1 MTKRTVSL
9 PTQPARRRSRF
20 VRIAS
25 ESALFLVCL
34 VSAST
39 ARAFADAPATDD
51 APKPAATSSAPA
63 PAPGAVSASAS
74 AIDPTPG
81 LPAPTG
87 EPSAAPFV
95 RRAANLREKPTF
107 WLADENGA
115 WRIPLPNWTLEE
127 VMRTID
133 AGEERAN
140 ETPYSIQN
148 VDVVGS
154 VVDGV
159 ARLRVDFAVQT
170 FGDGLVRVPLGLQE
184 GVYIPTAETGASD
197 DGFSFDGP
205 GVCAL
210 DVDPTTGA
218 YVAIIRPTARPSRRA
233 ALRRSP
239 TTAAF
244 ADDAQTPQN
253 VQTPSNTQTPRNA
266 ESSES
271 AAENEIAPVPIERD
285 DATTV
290 RPRPRQYALTL
301 RLCFAV
307 ETLGLDEYRLKAT
320 FPPSVHSQMTLAT
333 PPSDARLEVVK
344 GAIKGAPETT
354 IDETASELKLHGLG
368 RGGETTEIA
377 WRKAESQPL
386 ASDVVYQVE
395 DASIDV
401 RLDARETVYEATLPI
416 RSFGGETDVFSIR
429 LPARAAF
436 DPNDVVATGANGAA
450 FEIYGVR
457 TLDETTGSDANER
470 AGTENAADGGAGQT
484 VEIRLAQ
491 KTTAATLELK
501 ARVPAP
507 SETPA
512 NAAATPRE
520 ISGFEVVGAQK
531 QHGRVKISKAEGLDF
546 NVVPNFGARS
556 EVENGVALEEGEE
569 LYSFFSQPFSLDA
582 RPFVRRVVVNVK
594 PEYQAVVGENDAT
607 LRAKFQYSIYGA
619 KISEFRVRLRDWNFV
634 DVAADGVVD
643 VARVYPNETTGET
656 VFPLTTPTDG
666 VVEFE
671 LVAARELGK
680 TEDDAFEFSFP
691 TPSGVWIEPATVV
704 VVPVDAVEL
713 TPTLEN
719 CVDLTPKSIRSLAP
733 TLELPKTQQSPLAY
747 QTRRRADKPDEAP
760 TLFAGRAKKQAQK
773 IEIEAKTNVR
783 VDERGAQRVEQTF
796 VYRVEREPLDSIALT
811 TPSKLL
817 EPGRASNFKIFVDG
831 KAVSPQNLLVEKID
845 DKFSRRRVL
854 LTDSPKIGACV
865 VSLQYDG
872 ETLALEPGVT
882 TKIEFNLT
890 QPEDETLLSNELT
903 IRAPLGVSLEYVENN
918 ERFWRLEESG
928 TESDGRSTFARYA
941 SATREFLAAFGGS
954 LDAKDNLGA
963 AIVDRAWLQTWVS
976 GSTRVDRAAYRI
988 SGARDSLE
996 IRLPDGVRQDRVAVS
1011 LDGVPFSN
1019 VADAQNGLFSNV
1031 GTLVVPIHES
1041 AREREFVL
1049 ELSYVAEGSGL
1060 EANRWRVQFPRFVDD
1075 SIWTRRSYWQ
1085 ILTPRDRHVVVD
1097 PSNWTPEYVLRR
1109 DGFLGSFRRVASIS
1123 QTELCD
1129 WIGVPEREPIPLEVN
1144 SYLFGGFGQPESS
1157 RLMVADRALLVL
1169 LGSGAALAVGLG
1181 LLYFPFVRSRSALFA
1196 LALTTTALV
1205 ALRPYL
1211 AFLFLQTTVFG
1222 VLLTLGAALLAKFF
1236 GRKDAKPTGANAR
1249 GTSTRRFFG
1258 RSAAKRADS
1267 SRVVAGDR

>member
-1 MTKRTVSL
+1 
-9 PTQPARRRSRF
+9 AA
-20 VRIAS
+20 VRA
-25 ESALFLVCL
+25 
-34 VSAST
+34 
-39 ARAFADAPATDD
+39 
-51 APKPAATSSAPA
+51 
-63 PAPGAVSASAS
+63 
-74 AIDPTPG
+74 
-81 LPAPTG
+81 
-87 EPSAAPFV
+87 AAPFV
-95 RRAANLREKPTF
+95 RRSTNLREKPTF
-107 WLADENGA
+107 WLADEDGA

-127 VMRTID
+127 VMQTID
-133 AGEERAN
+133 AGEERSN
-140 ETPYSIQN
+140 ETPYTIQN
-148 VDVVGS
+148 VDAVGS

-159 ARLRVDFAVQT
+159 ARLRIDFVVQT
-170 FGDGLVRVPLGLQE
+170 FGEGLVRVPLGLQE
-184 GVYIPTAETGASD
+184 GVYIPTADADAGD
-197 DGFSFDGP
+197 DGFSFEGP

-218 YVAIIRPTARPSRRA
+218 YVAVVRPTARRQRRD
-233 ALRRSP
+233 ALLRSP
-239 TTAAF
+239 TDAPF
-244 ADDAQTPQN
+244 AQ
-253 VQTPSNTQTPRNA
+253 NA
-266 ESSES
+266 ENAPTAETTKNAQNDESTENAQNAPTAETTKAAQDDGATKNAQSASTAES
-271 AAENEIAPVPIERD
+271 A
-285 DATTV
+285 V
-290 RPRPRQYALTL
+290 RARSRQFSLTL
-301 RLCFAV
+301 RLCFAI

-320 FPPSVHSQMTLAT
+320 FPPSVHSQMTLTT

-354 IDETASELKLHGLG
+354 VDETTSELKLHGLG

-429 LPARAAF
+429 LPTRASL
-436 DPNDVVATGANGAA
+436 DPNAVVATGANGAA

-457 TLDETTGSDANER
+457 TLDETTDETDAVDAVD
-470 AGTENAADGGAGQT
+470 AGTDAQT

-501 ARVPAP
+501 ASVPAP
-507 SETPA
+507 AESPST
-512 NAAATPRE
+512 AAATPRE

-546 NVVPNFGARS
+546 NVVPNFGARAD
-556 EVENGVALEEGEE
+556 VENGAALEEGEE
-569 LYSFFSQPFSLDA
+569 LYSFFAQPFSLDA

-634 DVAADGVVD
+634 DVATDGLVD

-680 TEDDAFEFSFP
+680 TEDDAFSFPLP
-691 TPSGVWIEPATVV
+691 TPSGAWLEPATVV

-713 TPTLEN
+713 TPTLES

-733 TLELPKTQQSPLAY
+733 TLELPKTQQSPVAY
-747 QTRRRADKPDEAP
+747 QTRRRADKPNEEP
-760 TLFAGRAKKQAQK
+760 TLFAGRVKKQAQK
-773 IEIEAKTNVR
+773 IEIDAKTDVR

-811 TPSKLL
+811 TPTKLL

-831 KAVSPQNLLVEKID
+831 KAVPPQNLLVEKID

-890 QPEDETLLSNELT
+890 QPEEETLLSNELT

-928 TESDGRSTFARYA
+928 TSPDGRSTFARYA

-988 SGARDSLE
+988 SGARDRLE

-1019 VADAQNGLFSNV
+1019 VADAQTGLFSDA
-1031 GTLVVPIHES
+1031 GTLVVPIPES
-1041 AREREFVL
+1041 ARDREFVL
-1049 ELSYVAEGSGL
+1049 ELSYVAEGTGL
-1060 EANRWRVQFPRFVDD
+1060 DASRWRVQFPRFVDD

-1097 PSNWTPEYVLRR
+1097 PSNWTPEHVLRR
-1109 DGFLGSFRRVASIS
+1109 DGFLGSYRRVASIS
-1123 QTELCD
+1123 QSELCA
-1129 WIGVPEREPIPLEVN
+1129 WIGVPEREPLPLEIN

-1157 RLMVADRALLVL
+1157 RLLVADRALLVL
-1169 LGSGAALAVGLG
+1169 LGSGAALAIGLG

-1205 ALRPYL
+1205 SLRPYL

-1222 VLLTLGAALLAKFF
+1222 VLLTLGVALLAKFF
-1236 GRKDAKPTGANAR
+1236 GRKDAKPIAASAR
-1249 GTSTRRFFG
+1249 AVPKRRFFG
-1258 RSAAKRADS
+1258 RASKRADS
-1267 SRVVAGDR
+1267 SRVVGDR

>member
-1 MTKRTVSL
+1 MTKRSDAI
-9 PTQPARRRSRF
+9 PTRRRSRF

-25 ESALFLVCL
+25 QAAFFLVCL
-34 VSAST
+34 VATT
-39 ARAFADAPATDD
+39 ATAPRAFADVPTSDETPTAPV
-51 APKPAATSSAPA
+51 PAASSAPA
-63 PAPGAVSASAS
+63 AR
-74 AIDPTPG
+74 
-81 LPAPTG
+81 
-87 EPSAAPFV
+87 PSVPFV
-95 RRAANLREKPTF
+95 RRSTNPREKPTF
-107 WLADENGA
+107 WLADEDGA

-127 VMRTID
+127 VMQTID
-133 AGEERAN
+133 AGEERSN
-140 ETPYSIQN
+140 ETQHTIQN
-148 VDVVGS
+148 VDAVGA

-159 ARLRVDFAVQT
+159 ARLRVDFVVQT
-170 FGDGLVRVPLGLQE
+170 FGDGIVRVPLGLQE
-184 GVYIPTAETGASD
+184 GVYIPTTDSGAGD
-197 DGFSFDGP
+197 DGFSFEGP

-210 DVDPTTGA
+210 DVDSTTGA
-218 YVAIIRPTARPSRRA
+218 YVAIIRPTARGSRREA
-233 ALRRSP
+233 FRSSP
-239 TTAAF
+239 TGVPF
-244 ADDAQTPQN
+244 ADDAQSAQPPQ
-253 VQTPSNTQTPRNA
+253 NA
-266 ESSES
+266 ESSET
-271 AAENEIAPVPIERD
+271 AETPEIAPPAPISESS
-285 DATTV
+285 
-290 RPRPRQYALTL
+290 PRSRSRQYALTL

-320 FPPSVHSQMTLAT
+320 FPPSVHSQMTLT
-333 PPSDARLEVVK
+333 TSPSDARLEVVK

-354 IDETASELKLHGLG
+354 VDETTSELKLHGLG

-429 LPARAAF
+429 LPARASLDQNA
-436 DPNDVVATGANGAA
+436 VVATGANGAA

-457 TLDETTGSDANER
+457 TLDETPDAD
-470 AGTENAADGGAGQT
+470 AGDAAPT

-491 KTTAATLELK
+491 KTAAATLELK

-507 SETPA
+507 SESPS

-531 QHGRVKISKAEGLDF
+531 QHGRVKIAKAEGLDF
-546 NVVPNFGARS
+546 NVVPNFGARA
-556 EVENGVALEEGEE
+556 EVESGVALEEGEE

-634 DVAADGVVD
+634 DVATDGVVD

-656 VFPLTTPTDG
+656 IFPLTTPTDG

-680 TEDDAFEFSFP
+680 TEDDAFSFPLP
-691 TPSGVWIEPATVV
+691 TPSGAWLEPATVV

-719 CVDLTPKSIRSLAP
+719 CVDLTPKSIRALAP
-733 TLELPKTQQSPLAY
+733 TLELPKTQQSPVAY
-747 QTRRRADKPDEAP
+747 QTRRRADKPNEEP
-760 TLFAGRAKKQAQK
+760 TLFAGRVKKQAQK
-773 IEIEAKTNVR
+773 IEIDAKTNVR

-796 VYRVEREPLDSIALT
+796 VYRVEREPLDSISLT
-811 TPSKLL
+811 TPTKLL

-831 KAVSPQNLLVEKID
+831 KAVPSQRLLVEKID

-890 QPEDETLLSNELT
+890 QPEEETLLSNELT

-928 TESDGRSTFARYA
+928 TSPDGRSTFARYA

-976 GSTRVDRAAYRI
+976 GATRVDRAAYRI
-988 SGARDSLE
+988 SGARDRLE

-1019 VADAQNGLFSNV
+1019 VADAQNGLFSDA
-1031 GTLVVPIHES
+1031 GTLVVPISES
-1041 AREREFVL
+1041 ARDREFVL
-1049 ELSYVAEGSGL
+1049 ELSYVVDGAGL
-1060 EANRWRVQFPRFVDD
+1060 DANRWRVQFPRFVDD

-1085 ILTPRDRHVVVD
+1085 ILTPRDRHVVVE
-1097 PSNWTPEYVLRR
+1097 PSNWTPEHALRR
-1109 DGFLGSFRRVASIS
+1109 DGFLGSYRRVASIS
-1123 QTELCD
+1123 PTELCA
-1129 WIGVPEREPIPLEVN
+1129 WVGVPEREPIPPEVN

-1157 RLMVADRALLVL
+1157 RLLVADRALLVL
-1169 LGSGAALAVGLG
+1169 LGSGAALAIGLG
-1181 LLYFPFVRSRSALFA
+1181 LLYVPFVRSRSALFA

-1205 ALRPYL
+1205 SLRPYL

-1236 GRKDAKPTGANAR
+1236 GRKDAKPLAAPK
-1249 GTSTRRFFG
+1249 RRFFG
-1258 RSAAKRADS
+1258 RASKRAEA
-1267 SRVVAGDR
+1267 SRVVGGDH